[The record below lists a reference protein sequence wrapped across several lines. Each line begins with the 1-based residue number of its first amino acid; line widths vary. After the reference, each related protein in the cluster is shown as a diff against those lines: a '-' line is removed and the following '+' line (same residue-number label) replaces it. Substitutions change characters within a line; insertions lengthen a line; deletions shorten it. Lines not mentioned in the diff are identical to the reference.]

1 MNSMKKIFTLIALF
15 FTISFS
21 SSAQSPILCENFN
34 NYDSLVSSVDWHGW
48 YISYNTQFSYY
59 TSTQSSGSS
68 GPNSYKFG
76 VDSATLI
83 SPDLTG
89 VESISFWM
97 KGNFG
102 TPPGPD
108 PLSMFYVYES
118 ADSSVWTLVDSI
130 QPSANIAT
138 AGHPKAYNVTLGTRF
153 VKFYYHK
160 SSGNVAFDDFCAYDG
175 PVGIFGVAKNNLAIS
190 LYPNPS
196 NGLINIKTST
206 FQTKGLTVTV
216 SNVLGKEVKQVS
228 LNTSAALYQVNLND
242 LEAGIYM
249 VRVRSE
255 YGESTQRVILKK

>member
-1 MNSMKKIFTLIALF
+1 MKKIFTLIALF

-21 SSAQSPILCENFN
+21 SSAQSPILCEDFN

-76 VDSATLI
+76 VDSATMITPNIAGAL
-83 SPDLTG
+83 
-89 VESISFWM
+89 SISFWM

-108 PLSMFYVYES
+108 PASMFYVYES
-118 ADSSVWTLVDSI
+118 SDSSIWNLVDSI
-130 QPSANIAT
+130 QPSANISSG
-138 AGHPKAYNVTLGTRF
+138 GHPKSYNVSPGTQY

-175 PVGIFGVAKNNLAIS
+175 PVGIFGVAKNTLAIS

-196 NGLINIKTST
+196 NGIINIKTST
-206 FQTKGLTVTV
+206 FQAKGLKVTV
-216 SNVLGKEVKQVS
+216 SNVLGKQVKEVL
-228 LNTSAALYQVNLND
+228 LNNPAALYTVNLND
-242 LEAGIYM
+242 LDAGIYM

-255 YGESTQRVILKK
+255 FGESTQRVILRK